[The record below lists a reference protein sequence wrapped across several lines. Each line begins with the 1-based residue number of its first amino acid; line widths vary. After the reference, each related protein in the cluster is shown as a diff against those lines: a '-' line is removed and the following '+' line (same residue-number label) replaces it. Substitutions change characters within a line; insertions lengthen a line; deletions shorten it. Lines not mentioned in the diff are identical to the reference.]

1 MSEIQEIDVYVQPD
15 GTVKVEVRGV
25 KGRKCLDLTKGLE
38 EALGGQIVERVHT
51 DEYNE
56 AEQQASQDD
65 RLEQRG
71 T

>member
-1 MSEIQEIDVYVQPD
+1 MSEIQEIDVYVLPD

-25 KGRKCLDLTKGLE
+25 KGRKCLDLARGIE
-38 EALGGQIVERVHT
+38 EALGGQITERVHT
-51 DEYNE
+51 DEFRE
-56 AEQQASQDD
+56 ADQEVSQDD